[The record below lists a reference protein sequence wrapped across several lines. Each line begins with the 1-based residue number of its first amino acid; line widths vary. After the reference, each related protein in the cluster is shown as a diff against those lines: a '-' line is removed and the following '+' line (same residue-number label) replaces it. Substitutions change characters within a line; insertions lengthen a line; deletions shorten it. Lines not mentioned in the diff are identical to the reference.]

1 VTIPAARPTIVQIN
15 LSPTLGGAEVYT
27 AFMSR
32 ALAARGWPT
41 RVLVDAHA
49 AIWRDLDFGAVELT
63 PVTAATAAG
72 EVRPG
77 DIALIHG
84 SVPEALLDALR
95 SRAPIVGIAHQAIY
109 AKSRPAYYDRAD
121 FMLGVSR
128 HVIRTLK
135 DSGLTRVHDEP
146 LYGVGEILRRHHDA
160 TLHRGPLYEWDEH
173 KVRDL
178 MLALGERVR
187 GAFGVGKPYVRRPG
201 LTLGIVS
208 RIAALKQ
215 FPTLFEIVAPIIARQ
230 RDVHVEVFGVAVG
243 YKALRDLRRAM
254 RPLAGRVRFWGHQRD
269 VATVYRNID
278 YLLTG
283 LPEREAL
290 GLNVIESCLCG
301 TPVLA
306 VDAPPFT
313 ETMKE
318 DVTGFL
324 YADPRTDGGRHFE
337 TVLREIAG
345 GARKPDLARA
355 DAHLD
360 FFSFERFA
368 DRVDAAIRATT
379 TRLAAPGI
387 SA

>member
-1 VTIPAARPTIVQIN
+1 MTIPAARPTIVQIN

-41 RVLVDAHA
+41 RVLVDAQA
-49 AIWRDLDFGAVELT
+49 KIWRDLDFGEVERV
-63 PVTAATAAG
+63 PVTTDTAPAKI
-72 EVRPG
+72 RPG

-84 SVPEALLDALR
+84 SIPEPLLDALR
-95 SRAPIVGIAHQAIY
+95 ARAPIVGIAHQAIY

-121 FMLGVSR
+121 FMLGVSQY
-128 HVIRTLK
+128 VIRTLV
-135 DSGLTRVHDEP
+135 DNGVTRVHGEP

-160 TLHRGPLYEWDEH
+160 TLRRGPLYEWDEH

-187 GAFGVGKPYVRRPG
+187 GAFGGGKAYVRRPG
-201 LTLGIVS
+201 LALGIVS

-215 FPTLFEIVAPIIARQ
+215 FPALFDIIAPIIARQ
-230 RDVHVEVFGVAVG
+230 RDMHVEVFGVAVG

-254 RPLAGRVRFWGHQRD
+254 RPLDGRVRFWGHQRD

-318 DVTGFL
+318 GVTGFL
-324 YADPRTDGGRHFE
+324 YTDPRTDGGRHFE
-337 TVLREIAG
+337 TILREIADG
-345 GARKPDLARA
+345 TRKPALARA
-355 DAHLD
+355 AAQLEL
-360 FFSFERFA
+360 FSFERFA
-368 DRVDAAIRATT
+368 DRVDAAMRAAVVKV
-379 TRLAAPGI
+379 AAPGV
-387 SA
+387 ST